1 MLTNNAPLIHK
12 KALLIFYLMLFL
24 CTNIIKKIF
33 MNLVKIHIRIPVG
46 FLLYKILE
54 NVNYNV
60 YLEMATW
67 VGFVLMETL

>member
-1 MLTNNAPLIHK
+1 
-12 KALLIFYLMLFL
+12 
-24 CTNIIKKIF
+24 

-67 VGFVLMETL
+67 VGLVQMETL